1 MTNEEVLLILEVGF
15 EVYKESYDT
24 QQIFIRNKGKLP
36 EILKSWEKKTA
47 HQVDGFTCCKVQVF
61 DISVD
66 EHGNV
71 TSIAPIGVHKF
82 SSVKPLPRI
91 INKPNVSNQSPI
103 KEENKAQLPPQSS
116 TPKHWSQYSYHDFQ
130 FLNSTSE

>member
-1 MTNEEVLLILEVGF
+1 MTNEEVLLILDVGF
-15 EVYKESYDT
+15 DSYKEAYDT
-24 QQIFIRNKGKLP
+24 QNVFIKNKGKLP
-36 EILKSWEKKTA
+36 ELLKSWEKKIS
-47 HQVDGFTCCKVQVF
+47 HQIEGFTCCKVQVF

-116 TPKHWSQYSYHDFQ
+116 PPNQWYIYTDEQGTVTLDF
-130 FLNSTSE
+130 